1 MKRKILVIDDDPRL
15 VKLVNLGLTHAGYE
29 VYKACDGQ
37 EGLREMYVRQPDL
50 VILDIMMPGMDGWRA
65 CRRIR
70 EMCDTP
76 IIMLTAKAGQDD
88 IVRGLEHGADDYIT
102 KPFSVK
108 ELLAR
113 VRAVLRRGALP
124 LHGEEPVT
132 YSDEYLTVSLAESR
146 VAVRGERVEM
156 TPTEF
161 RLLTQFVENAGRL
174 LTHRDLLE
182 KVWGPEYADDVDYL
196 HIYVWRLRQKIEED
210 ASEPQ
215 YILTEHGVGYRF
227 KMAE

>member
-1 MKRKILVIDDDPRL
+1 MKKRILVIDDDPRL
-15 VKLVNLGLTHAGYE
+15 IKLVNLGLTHAGYE

-37 EGLREMYVRQPDL
+37 EGLREMYIRQPDL
-50 VILDIMMPGMDGWRA
+50 VILDIMMPGMDGWRV

-88 IVRGLEHGADDYIT
+88 IVRGLEHGADDYMI
-102 KPFSVK
+102 KPFSVR

-124 LHGEEPVT
+124 LHSEEIVV
-132 YSDEYLTVSLAESR
+132 YSDEYLKVNLTESR
-146 VAVRGERVEM
+146 VEARGERVKM
-156 TPTEF
+156 TRTEL
-161 RLLTQFVENAGRL
+161 RLLTQFVQNAGRV
-174 LTHRDLLE
+174 LTHRELLE
-182 KVWGPEYADDVDYL
+182 KVWGPEFVDDVDYL

-210 ASEPQ
+210 ATEPQ

-227 KMAE
+227 EKAE